1 MAYQQPMNNLVRG
14 ALMAVSAV
22 LGGVQSLGV
31 SGYDEAL
38 SIPSEHAHQ
47 MSVRIQQI
55 LMEETG
61 LTDVTDPLGGS
72 YYV

>member
-1 MAYQQPMNNLVRG
+1 
-14 ALMAVSAV
+14 
-22 LGGVQSLGV
+22 
-31 SGYDEAL
+31 
-38 SIPSEHAHQ
+38 

-72 YYV
+72 YYVETLTAQLVEKPGPS